1 MKDNELE
8 TYNGWYS
15 EKQSKIMKKSFLY
28 ENLKGVRYVVT
39 EVIKDDNKSN
49 FKDAIFMGKVTKF
62 IKTIEHY

>member
-1 MKDNELE
+1 MEDTKLE

-39 EVIKDDNKSN
+39 EVMKDDKKSN

-62 IKTIEHY
+62 IKSIEHY